1 MILLVTPATRAR
13 DCAAVIE
20 QITTQPTRCAATSQE
35 ASALLRAGEYA
46 AVVFDQLLLDAEP
59 EQAEQLM
66 ELLGRAT
73 PVFVNC
79 ALHSAERIARQV
91 RSAVERR
98 KGEEQRARAS
108 AESALRGELSET
120 ITALLLSCD
129 MALSMTGLP
138 QPAEDKLRLVHELAT
153 QLSTQLRNRPSA

>member
-1 MILLVTPATRAR
+1 MILLVTPASRAR
-13 DCAAVIE
+13 DCAALIE
-20 QITTQPTRCAATSQE
+20 QITSQPTRCASTCQE
-35 ASALLRAGEYA
+35 ASALMRAGEYA

-59 EQAEQLM
+59 EQAEQLI

-79 ALHSAERIARQV
+79 AIHSAERIARQV

-108 AESALRGELSET
+108 AQSALRGELNET

-129 MALSMTGLP
+129 TVLSMAGLP
-138 QPAEDKLRLVHELAT
+138 RPAEDKLRVVHELAT
-153 QLSTQLRNRPSA
+153 RLSTQLGNGAIA